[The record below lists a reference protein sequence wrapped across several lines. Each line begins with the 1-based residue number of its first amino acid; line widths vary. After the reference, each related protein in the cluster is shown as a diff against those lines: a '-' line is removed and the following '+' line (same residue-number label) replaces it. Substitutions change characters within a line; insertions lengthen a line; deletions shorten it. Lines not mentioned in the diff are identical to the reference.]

1 MKRMTKDQ
9 LLQHYSRKQP
19 QKFTQLDGFTEVRHD
34 DVMRGDENGHALMGG
49 ETYELMS
56 GAYAVRLLVT
66 EGAEKHD
73 VLALLEKMRRWIARD
88 GISLATPPRLAIKLN
103 NVLTNDPCA
112 LCGARTDPSGVDLF
126 LDESASLVCDACG
139 NLHAPELMRVL
150 NASRARAVMPFRRH
164 TTRPCEFDDVPF

>member
-1 MKRMTKDQ
+1 MKRPTKDQ
-9 LLQHYSRKQP
+9 LLQRYARRQP
-19 QKFTQLDGFTEVRHD
+19 RQFTQLDGFTKVAPF
-34 DVMRGDENGHALMGG
+34 DVMGGDDDGHALMGG

-88 GISLATPPRLAIKLN
+88 GISLAPPPRLAIKLN

-126 LDESASLVCDACG
+126 LDESASLVCDVCG

-150 NASRARAVMPFRRH
+150 NASRARTVKPFRSQPH
-164 TTRPCEFDDVPF
+164 TADFFDIPF